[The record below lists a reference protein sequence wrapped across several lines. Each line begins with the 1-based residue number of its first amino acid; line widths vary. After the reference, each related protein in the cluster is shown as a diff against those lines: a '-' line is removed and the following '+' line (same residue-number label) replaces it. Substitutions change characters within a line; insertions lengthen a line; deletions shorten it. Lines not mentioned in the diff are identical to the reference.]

1 MLLGPAPRDTAEP
14 WLLANL
20 KHAQLKGMNYR
31 RERLTLSGHSTSS
44 YLGLVVATCADSS
57 LAPALPF
64 VARLE
69 LLLFLVSPPPGP
81 GPLVPVSLLRRS
93 RHLRIKL
100 LARPASSLSL
110 VFFRLNSL
118 ICFPSLV
125 TCTGQVSSI

>member
-1 MLLGPAPRDTAEP
+1 MIALGTSAAGHSRAVTVGQPETCAGEKNELPIP
-14 WLLANL
+14 
-20 KHAQLKGMNYR
+20 
-31 RERLTLSGHSTSS
+31 GHSTSS
-44 YLGLVVATCADSS
+44 YLGLVVATCAFSS

-100 LARPASSLSL
+100 LARPASSLSP

-125 TCTGQVSSI
+125 TCTAQVSFM